1 MDSALAHWKRLQL
14 RRKSCHVWDLI
25 VISWTKIAIGQ
36 TWRSGFL
43 LFHFYFCWISLADLL
58 PKMLLW
64 APPSTLFW
72 ISMRSSQLNGL
83 VSNPSTP
90 AKKCGVVVSDSSDTY
105 VPFVIIICYMICIE
119 SPENIRTPQPRWS
132 ANDVLHL
139 LLGPLPSTNCQQS
152 LFCSFFF
159 FFLVPI
165 LIRLHVQWFYWCP
178 CSRFQ

>member
-14 RRKSCHVWDLI
+14 CRKSCHVWDLI
-25 VISWTKIAIGQ
+25 VISWTKIAIGR

-72 ISMRSSQLNGL
+72 ILMRSSQLNSL

-90 AKKCGVVVSDSSDTY
+90 AKKCGIVVSDLSDTY

-152 LFCSFFF
+152 LFRFFF

-165 LIRLHVQWFYWCP
+165 LIWLCIQWFYWCP
-178 CSRFQ
+178 CSWFQ